1 MGDLNDIVATVV
13 YDSFF
18 APAASADWMLAS
30 WPHLFLRRRHSE
42 AWLSLKGVTGSAF
55 KAVNG
60 DELPPLGEWSNFT
73 DIVAA
78 PDVDA
83 QVTFATVV
91 DHLCAEHRYVA
102 YDH

>member
-1 MGDLNDIVATVV
+1 MADLNDIVATVV

-55 KAVNG
+55 TYQSFIFCYI
-60 DELPPLGEWSNFT
+60 ELICNSMYL
-73 DIVAA
+73 
-78 PDVDA
+78 
-83 QVTFATVV
+83 
-91 DHLCAEHRYVA
+91 
-102 YDH
+102 